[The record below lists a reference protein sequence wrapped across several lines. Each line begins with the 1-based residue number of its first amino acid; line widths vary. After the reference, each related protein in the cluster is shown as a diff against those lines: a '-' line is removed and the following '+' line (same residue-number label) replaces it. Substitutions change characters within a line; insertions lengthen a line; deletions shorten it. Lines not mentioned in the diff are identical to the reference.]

1 MKFAEKIYDKR
12 KALALVEQDERDLE
26 NFINSI
32 ALRLLL
38 AKNKSWL
45 FSSDLLKLIQVYEVK
60 LPL

>member
-38 AKNKSWL
+38 AKNKS
-45 FSSDLLKLIQVYEVK
+45 
-60 LPL
+60 